1 MITKFVLSALCLICM
16 SGCSDVQNTA
26 DRVKGIQEENFYY
39 IDNGIVRLGIDLE
52 RGGSIF
58 YFAESSTRRN
68 VLNHA
73 DEGRFIQQSYYGEP
87 DSSRWINQPWVWN
100 PIQGGGCHGEK
111 ARILK
116 KKIDEYTINIL
127 SEPVHWASGTSIQGA
142 EMEEIITLNERM
154 AHIHYIF
161 RNTGENA
168 KDHPATNQE
177 LPAVFV
183 DANLPYLT
191 YYGGKSPWTDDSLTI
206 VIPGWPNETHTRTE
220 EWAAY
225 TDSTQWGIGVYTPG
239 TTVSTAYRFAG
250 DGTTGPQGS
259 ACSYFAPVRT
269 FAVTKGLVFEYD
281 VFLYIGTVSEIR
293 KAFKQVYQKNR
304 TEGNNIKPE

>member
-1 MITKFVLSALCLICM
+1 
-16 SGCSDVQNTA
+16 
-26 DRVKGIQEENFYY
+26 
-39 IDNGIVRLGIDLE
+39 
-52 RGGSIF
+52 
-58 YFAESSTRRN
+58 
-68 VLNHA
+68 
-73 DEGRFIQQSYYGEP
+73 
-87 DSSRWINQPWVWN
+87 
-100 PIQGGGCHGEK
+100 
-111 ARILK
+111 
-116 KKIDEYTINIL
+116 
-127 SEPVHWASGTSIQGA
+127 
-142 EMEEIITLNERM
+142 M

>member
-1 MITKFVLSALCLICM
+1 MINNVKLLLFGIICLISCTGTH
-16 SGCSDVQNTA
+16 STA
-26 DRVKGIQEENFYY
+26 DKVKGEQTDNFYY
-39 IDNGIVRLGIDLE
+39 IDNGSIRLGVDLE

-58 YFAESSTRRN
+58 YFAESSTKRN

-87 DSSRWINQPWVWN
+87 DSSIWVNQTWVWN
-100 PIQGGGCHGEK
+100 PIQGGGSHGEK

-116 KKIDEYTINIL
+116 QTLDENGINII
-127 SEPVHWASGTSIQGA
+127 SEPVHWASGAAISDA
-142 EMEEIITLNERM
+142 EMEEIITLKDRM
-154 AHIHYIF
+154 AHIRYIF

-168 KDHPATNQE
+168 ANHPATHQE

-191 YYGGKSPWTDDSLTI
+191 YYGGKSPWSGDSLVST
-206 VIPGWPNETHTRTE
+206 IPGWPNEEHIRTE

-225 TDSTQWGIGVYTPG
+225 TDSTQWGVGVYTPG
-239 TTVSTAYRFAG
+239 TSVSTAYRFQG
-250 DGTTGPQGS
+250 DGTTGAKGT

-269 FAVTKGLVFEYD
+269 FAITKDLVFEYD
-281 VFLYIGTVSEIR
+281 VYLYIGTISEIR
-293 KAFKQVYQKNR
+293 KAFESIYRRDN
-304 TEGNNIKPE
+304 PEKIR